1 MTQEMEIIS
10 VGNELL
16 IGKVLNTNAQWLSKR
31 ATNLGITVKRVTVV
45 PDNVDETALVIRETL
60 KRKPRFV
67 VATGGL
73 GPTFD
78 DKTLEIIAK
87 AFSCKLVVNHAAL
100 EMVKKKYQTY
110 VRKNGRDCMEL
121 SLPRVKMATIPE
133 NAKPI
138 PNPVGAAP
146 AIRIDFD
153 GTVLIA
159 LPGVPREMEAI
170 FEENVAPLLKSA
182 SRGNRFY
189 EESLYLD
196 GIMESE
202 LAPLIEKV
210 MQENPG
216 IYVKSHP
223 RGAEKKPH
231 LEIHFSLTSP
241 DHEAAQKRIHT
252 AVSQSIDLITR
263 ILSPR
268 RFTKAD
274 DETN

>member
-10 VGNELL
+10 IGNELL

-31 ATNLGITVKRVTVV
+31 ATILGVTVKRVTVV
-45 PDNVDETALVIRETL
+45 PDDVDETALVIRETL
-60 KRKPRFV
+60 KRKPQFV
-67 VATGGL
+67 VTTGGL

-78 DKTLEIIAK
+78 DKTLESIAK
-87 AFSCKLVVNHAAL
+87 AFRCKLVVNHAAL
-100 EMVKKKYQTY
+100 EMVKKKYRTY
-110 VRKNGRDCMEL
+110 ASQKGRDCAEL
-121 SLPRVKMATIPE
+121 TPPRVKMATIPE

-170 FEENVAPLLKSA
+170 FEESVAPLLKSA
-182 SRGNRFY
+182 SRGSRFY
-189 EESLYLD
+189 EESLYLN

-210 MQENPG
+210 MQDNPG

-231 LEIHFSLTSP
+231 LEIHFSLTST
-241 DHEAAQKRIHT
+241 DHETAQERIHKAAT
-252 AVSQSIDLITR
+252 QLTDLITR
-263 ILSPR
+263 VLPLSH
-268 RFTKAD
+268 FTKSA
-274 DETN
+274 ETN

>member
-16 IGKVLNTNAQWLSKR
+16 IGKVINTNAQWLSKR
-31 ATNLGITVKRVTVV
+31 ATNLGITVKRITVV
-45 PDNVDETALVIRETL
+45 PDNVNETALIIRETL
-60 KRKPRFV
+60 KRKPQFV
-67 VATGGL
+67 LTTGGL

-87 AFSCKLVVNHAAL
+87 AVKCKLVVDHEAL
-100 EMVKKKYQTY
+100 AMVKKKYQTHAS
-110 VRKNGRDCMEL
+110 KKGRDCTVL
-121 SLPRVKMATIPE
+121 TPPRVKMATIPE

-182 SRGNRFY
+182 SQGNRFY

-241 DHEAAQKRIHT
+241 DHEPAQKRIHT
-252 AVSQSIDLITR
+252 AVSQFIDLITR

>member
-10 VGNELL
+10 IGNELL
-16 IGKVLNTNAQWLSKR
+16 IGKVLNTNAKWLSRR

-45 PDNVDETALVIRETL
+45 PDDVDESALVIRETL
-60 KRKPRFV
+60 KRKPQFV
-67 VATGGL
+67 VTTGGL

-87 AFSCKLVVNHAAL
+87 AFRCKLVVNHAAL
-100 EMVKKKYQTY
+100 EMVKKKYHTY
-110 VRKNGRDCMEL
+110 ASKTGRDCAEL
-121 SLPRVKMATIPE
+121 TPPRVKMATIPE
-133 NAKPI
+133 NAKLI
-138 PNPVGAAP
+138 PNPIGAAP

-170 FEENVAPLLKSA
+170 FEGNVAPLLRSA

-210 MQENPG
+210 MQDDPG

-241 DHEAAQKRIHT
+241 DHETAQERIHT
-252 AVSQSIDLITR
+252 AATQLTDLITR
-263 ILSPR
+263 VLSPSH
-268 RFTKAD
+268 FTKAD
-274 DETN
+274 ETN

>member
-1 MTQEMEIIS
+1 MEIIS

-31 ATNLGITVKRVTVV
+31 ATNLGITVKRITVV
-45 PDNVDETALVIRETL
+45 PDNVNETALIIRETL
-60 KRKPRFV
+60 KRKPQFV
-67 VATGGL
+67 LTTGGL

-87 AFSCKLVVNHAAL
+87 AVKCKLVVDHEAL
-100 EMVKKKYQTY
+100 AMVKKKYQNY
-110 VRKNGRDCMEL
+110 DSKNGRDCVEL
-121 SLPRVKMATIPE
+121 TPPRVKMATIPE

-146 AIRIDFD
+146 AIRIDSD

-241 DHEAAQKRIHT
+241 DHETAQKRIYT
-252 AVSQSIDLITR
+252 AVTQLTDLITR
-263 ILSPR
+263 VLSPS
-268 RFTKAD
+268 RFTKV

>member
-16 IGKVLNTNAQWLSKR
+16 IGKVLNTNAEWLSKR
-31 ATNLGITVKRVTVV
+31 ATNLGITVKRVTAV

-60 KRKPRFV
+60 KRKPQFV
-67 VATGGL
+67 VTTGGL

-78 DKTLEIIAK
+78 DKTLEILAK
-87 AFSCKLVVNHAAL
+87 AFRCKLVVNHEAL
-100 EMVKKKYQTY
+100 EMVKKKYQTHSS
-110 VRKNGRDCMEL
+110 KKGRDCTEL
-121 SLPRVKMATIPE
+121 TPAQVKMATIPE
-133 NAKPI
+133 NATPI
-138 PNPVGAAP
+138 PNHVGAAP
-146 AIRIDFD
+146 AIKIDFD
-153 GTVLIA
+153 GAVLIA
-159 LPGVPREMEAI
+159 LPGVPREMETI

-196 GIMESE
+196 GVMESE
-202 LAPLIEKV
+202 LAPLLEKV
-210 MQENPG
+210 MQDNPG

-241 DHEAAQKRIHT
+241 DHKTAQERIHT
-252 AVSQSIDLITR
+252 AVTQLTDLITR
-263 ILSPR
+263 VLSLN
-268 RFTKAD
+268 RFTKT

>member
-10 VGNELL
+10 IGNELL
-16 IGKVLNTNAQWLSKR
+16 IGKVFNTNAQWLSKR
-31 ATNLGITVKRVTVV
+31 ATNLGITVKRITVV
-45 PDNVDETALVIRETL
+45 PDNVNETALIIRETL
-60 KRKPRFV
+60 KRKPQFV
-67 VATGGL
+67 LTTGGL

-87 AFSCKLVVNHAAL
+87 AVKCKLVVDHEAL
-100 EMVKKKYQTY
+100 AMVKKKYQTHAS
-110 VRKNGRDCMEL
+110 KKGRDCTVL
-121 SLPRVKMATIPE
+121 TPPRVKMATIPE

-146 AIRIDFD
+146 AIRIDSD

-170 FEENVAPLLKSA
+170 FEENVAPLLKGA

-210 MQENPG
+210 MQDNPG

-231 LEIHFSLTSP
+231 LEIHFSLISP
-241 DHEAAQKRIHT
+241 DHETAQKRLHAAAT
-252 AVSQSIDLITR
+252 QLPDLITSV
-263 ILSPR
+263 LSPS

-274 DETN
+274 ETN

>member
-1 MTQEMEIIS
+1 
-10 VGNELL
+10 
-16 IGKVLNTNAQWLSKR
+16 
-31 ATNLGITVKRVTVV
+31 
-45 PDNVDETALVIRETL
+45 
-60 KRKPRFV
+60 
-67 VATGGL
+67 
-73 GPTFD
+73 
-78 DKTLEIIAK
+78 
-87 AFSCKLVVNHAAL
+87 
-100 EMVKKKYQTY
+100 VKKKYQTHAS
-110 VRKNGRDCMEL
+110 KKGRDCTVL
-121 SLPRVKMATIPE
+121 TPPRVKMATIPE

-182 SRGNRFY
+182 SQGNRFY

-241 DHEAAQKRIHT
+241 DHEPAQKRIHT
-252 AVSQSIDLITR
+252 AVSQFIDLITR

>member
-16 IGKVLNTNAQWLSKR
+16 IGKVLNTNAEWLSKR

-45 PDNVDETALVIRETL
+45 PDDVDETALVIRETL
-60 KRKPRFV
+60 KRKPQFV
-67 VATGGL
+67 VTTGGL

-87 AFSCKLVVNHAAL
+87 AFRCKLVVNQVAVK
-100 EMVKKKYQTY
+100 MVKKKYQTHAS
-110 VRKNGRDCMEL
+110 KKGRDCAKL
-121 SLPRVKMATIPE
+121 TTPQVKMATIPE

-146 AIRIDFD
+146 AIRIDFN

-159 LPGVPREMEAI
+159 LPGVPQEMEAI

-189 EESLYLD
+189 EESLYFD

-202 LAPLIEKV
+202 LAPLIDKV
-210 MQENPG
+210 MQDNPG

-223 RGAEKKPH
+223 RGTEKKPH
-231 LEIHFSLTSP
+231 MEIHFSLTSP
-241 DHEAAQKRIHT
+241 DHETAQERIHK
-252 AVSQSIDLITR
+252 AVTQITDLITR
-263 ILSPR
+263 LLSPSH
-268 RFTKAD
+268 FTKAY
-274 DETN
+274 ETN

>member
-16 IGKVLNTNAQWLSKR
+16 IGKVLNTNAEWLSKH

-45 PDNVDETALVIRETL
+45 PDDVDESAPVIRETL
-60 KRKPRFV
+60 NRKPQFV
-67 VATGGL
+67 VTTGGL
-73 GPTFD
+73 GPTYD

-87 AFSCKLVVNHAAL
+87 AFRCKLAVNHAAL

-110 VRKNGRDCMEL
+110 ASKKGRNYAEL
-121 SLPRVKMATIPE
+121 TPSRVKMATIPE
-133 NAKPI
+133 NSKPI

-146 AIRIDFD
+146 AIQIDTN
-153 GTVLIA
+153 GTILIA

-182 SRGNRFY
+182 SRDNRFY
-189 EESLYLD
+189 EDSLYLD

-210 MQENPG
+210 MQDNPG

-223 RGAEKKPH
+223 KDAEKKPH
-231 LEIHFSLTSP
+231 LEIHFSLTLS
-241 DHEAAQKRIHT
+241 DHETAQERIHK
-252 AVSQSIDLITR
+252 AVTQLTDLIKHVS
-263 ILSPR
+263 SPSH
-268 RFTKAD
+268 FTKA
-274 DETN
+274 NKAN